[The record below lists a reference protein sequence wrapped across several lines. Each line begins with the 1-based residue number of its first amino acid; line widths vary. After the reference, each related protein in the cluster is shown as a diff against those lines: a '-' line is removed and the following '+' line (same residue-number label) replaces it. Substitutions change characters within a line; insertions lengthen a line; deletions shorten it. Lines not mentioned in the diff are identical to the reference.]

1 MMVVEGKASV
11 AKSGLFRLV
20 HIFGLFLSFSQPDS
34 REMRETGQIKFNK
47 IR

>member
-11 AKSGLFRLV
+11 AKSGWFRMV
-20 HIFGLFLSFSQPDS
+20 HIFGLFLSFSHPDS
-34 REMRETGQIKFNK
+34 QEMHETGQIKFNK